1 MIPRCNGIA
10 LNTQQR
16 EDIDEFYETLGDNK
30 TKREFLARAT
40 LYLNP
45 LFDCAKYSRGRSYFF
60 FIFSEV
66 MISEELSHAHLNPD
80 ET

>member
-16 EDIDEFYETLGDNK
+16 EDIDEFYETLDDNE
-30 TKREFLARAT
+30 TQREFLAPAT

-45 LFDCAKYSRGRSYFF
+45 LFDEC
-60 FIFSEV
+60 
-66 MISEELSHAHLNPD
+66 
-80 ET
+80 